1 MLTSNK
7 SVPVWKNASN
17 SSFNNWEH
25 CGILPLKADARNLSS
40 KCSNMVNFDSVFL
53 RMKTFEKYDYVLK

>member
-7 SVPVWKNASN
+7 SVPVWKNVWN

-25 CGILPLKADARNLSS
+25 CGIPPLKADASTLAS

-53 RMKTFEKYDYVLK
+53 RMKIFENYDYVLK